1 MDKLLANV
9 RPGDAVVIWKLDRLG
24 RSLKHLVELVGE
36 LAERKVG
43 LQSLNDPI
51 DTTHAQGR
59 LVFNLF
65 ASLAEFERELI
76 RERTQAGLSAARARG
91 RIGGR
96 PKGLPAKAE
105 ATAMAAETLY
115 REGRLSVSA
124 IGEKLHIS
132 KSTLYSYLRHRGVE
146 IGAYQKSA
154 RSRDQQPS
162 AASPAEPPAAERV
175 ATVTL
180 RLAVV
185 NNSKFVRG
193 RKRAT
198 ENIERYCLE
207 PYGMKRL
214 DAGHYELTIPY
225 RSDDEL
231 DKSVHDLLTEIS
243 QEADMRNCFVEM
255 GAWEED
261 TESRP
266 RLRGGRR
273 RSAQPRPAHPGLG
286 GTDPRGDR
294 RPATGHPRRG
304 RRHARQP
311 SPGPGQRRAGG

>member
-1 MDKLLANV
+1 MKIGYARVSTRDQKADLQVDALKQAGCERIYQDIASGAKSARPELDKLLANV
-9 RPGDAVVIWKLDRLG
+9 RAGDAVVIWKLDRLG

-132 KSTLYSYLRHRGVE
+132 KSTLYSYLRHRGVD
-146 IGAYQKSA
+146 IGTYQKSA
-154 RSRDQQPS
+154 LSRDQQHNV
-162 AASPAEPPAAERV
+162 ASPVEPAVERV

-207 PYGMKRL
+207 PYGMKQL
-214 DAGHYELTIPY
+214 EPGHYELTIPY
-225 RSDDEL
+225 RSEDEL
-231 DKSVHDLLTEIS
+231 DKTVHDLLTEIS
-243 QEADMRNCFVEM
+243 QEADMRNCFIEAD
-255 GAWEED
+255 AWEEG
-261 TESRP
+261 TE
-266 RLRGGRR
+266 RR
-273 RSAQPRPAHPGLG
+273 W
-286 GTDPRGDR
+286 
-294 RPATGHPRRG
+294 
-304 RRHARQP
+304 
-311 SPGPGQRRAGG
+311 

>member
-1 MDKLLANV
+1 MKIGYARVSTRDQKADLQVDALKQAGCERIYQDIASGAKSARPELDKLLANV

-132 KSTLYSYLRHRGVE
+132 KSPQSSYLRHRGVE

-261 TESRP
+261 TEKRW
-266 RLRGGRR
+266 
-273 RSAQPRPAHPGLG
+273 
-286 GTDPRGDR
+286 
-294 RPATGHPRRG
+294 
-304 RRHARQP
+304 
-311 SPGPGQRRAGG
+311 